1 MTMTIIGVNIENRIE
16 SAIEF
21 QKIITKY
28 GCEIRT
34 RIGLHSSEKEV
45 CSNNGVILLEV
56 AGEGKELTAELKKH
70 WEVQTMKF

>member
-1 MTMTIIGVNIENRIE
+1 MTMTIIGIKLENRLE

-21 QKIITKY
+21 QKIITKF

-45 CSNNGVILLEV
+45 CSNNGVILLEIT
-56 AGEGKELTAELKKH
+56 GDGKELIDELKKH
-70 WEVQTMKF
+70 WEVQVMKF